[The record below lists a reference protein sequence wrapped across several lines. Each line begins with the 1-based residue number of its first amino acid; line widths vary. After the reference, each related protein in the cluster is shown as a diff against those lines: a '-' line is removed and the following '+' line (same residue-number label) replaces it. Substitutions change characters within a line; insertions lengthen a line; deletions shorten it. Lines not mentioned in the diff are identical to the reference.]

1 MGYGGAWFYLG
12 QHDPVTGVTFKR
24 RLQDDIKQTKQVA
37 IGHWGS
43 TVHKRAVV
51 QGTAAVRDTVVVQ
64 DTGVARMV
72 VVQGMVVQVVQVV
85 HRAVPGKASRRRHR
99 ADRAGLAV
107 EVEAGARS
115 PEIVRGRERWAVE
128 EAPSRIQELGRKDLQ
143 TGIVG
148 VSRMEHILGYIP
160 TWWI

>member
-1 MGYGGAWFYLG
+1 MQLINSCLYAAACCCVAGGAEGEGPPGAPYWPGGPPGGAGEDPGRAWPPGYGAPCVGYGGAWFYFG

-24 RLQDDIKQTKQVA
+24 RLQDDMKQTKQVA

-51 QGTAAVRDTVVVQ
+51 QGMVAVRDTVVVQ
-64 DTGVARMV
+64 DTGLARMV

-99 ADRAGLAV
+99 ADWAGLAV
-107 EVEAGARS
+107 
-115 PEIVRGRERWAVE
+115 
-128 EAPSRIQELGRKDLQ
+128 
-143 TGIVG
+143 
-148 VSRMEHILGYIP
+148 
-160 TWWI
+160 